1 MMQNRSAGP
10 FYIIGWD
17 FGEGDASK
25 MNSFLQSSSA
35 LSVTQ
40 DKEYDRL
47 VALAAKETDEEKRT
61 EIWKKVQQYVH
72 DQYFVA
78 AVWQAASIYG
88 FSKKLDWVANFGE
101 NLALSEFK
109 TAKQ

>member
-1 MMQNRSAGP
+1 
-10 FYIIGWD
+10 
-17 FGEGDASK
+17 

-40 DKEYDRL
+40 DAEYDRL
-47 VALAAKETDEEKRT
+47 VAMAGEETDEAKRT
-61 EIWKKVQQYVH
+61 EIWKQVQKYVH

-78 AVWQAASIYG
+78 AVWQASSLYG
-88 FSKKLDWVANFGE
+88 FSNKFDWVANFGE

-109 TAKQ
+109 IVK